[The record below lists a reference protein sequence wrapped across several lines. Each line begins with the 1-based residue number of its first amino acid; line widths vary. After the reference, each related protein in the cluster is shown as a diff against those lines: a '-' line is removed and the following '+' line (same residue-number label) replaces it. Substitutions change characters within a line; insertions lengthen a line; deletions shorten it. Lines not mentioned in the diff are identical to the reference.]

1 MDYYSSGPPPN
12 IVEPPKLVQQIQ
24 QTHRQFLDSVTPYV
38 VARWIATVTLFALYI
53 LRVCL
58 IQGYHVVSYALGI
71 FLLNRLIGF
80 ISPKIDPETDPT
92 GNTVLPTTSSE
103 DFRPFIRR
111 LPELVFWHTCTVA
124 IALSLLCTAF
134 EFLDVPVFWPI
145 LVLYFLLLFYLTMKR
160 QIMHMIKYHYLPFT
174 YGKPRHHSSTAGH
187 R

>member
-1 MDYYSSGPPPN
+1 
-12 IVEPPKLVQQIQ
+12 
-24 QTHRQFLDSVTPYV
+24 
-38 VARWIATVTLFALYI
+38 
-53 LRVCL
+53 
-58 IQGYHVVSYALGI
+58 GYHVVSYALGI

-92 GNTVLPTTSSE
+92 GNTVLPTTTSE

-111 LPELVFWHTCTVA
+111 LPELLEKMPYHPFAFRHTCTVA
-124 IALSLLCTAF
+124 IALSLFCTAF

-187 R
+187 K

>member
-1 MDYYSSGPPPN
+1 MS
-12 IVEPPKLVQQIQ
+12 
-24 QTHRQFLDSVTPYV
+24 
-38 VARWIATVTLFALYI
+38 
-53 LRVCL
+53 
-58 IQGYHVVSYALGI
+58 YHP
-71 FLLNRLIGF
+71 F
-80 ISPKIDPETDPT
+80 T
-92 GNTVLPTTSSE
+92 
-103 DFRPFIRR
+103 FR
-111 LPELVFWHTCTVA
+111 HTCTVA